1 MHWNFFSKILESLL
15 RWKPCW
21 ISADSNLYF
30 PANQE
35 LKINWIEIECCQATY
50 CSTKNILLPIFESC
64 MSSIMIDL
72 VIFMTFSMK
81 SYGQITRS
89 QNYPEGKRSTTIDV
103 TLGADTYLGKL
114 TVDPSILAAIARAA
128 TST

>member
-1 MHWNFFSKILESLL
+1 
-15 RWKPCW
+15 
-21 ISADSNLYF
+21 
-30 PANQE
+30 
-35 LKINWIEIECCQATY
+35 
-50 CSTKNILLPIFESC
+50 

>member
-1 MHWNFFSKILESLL
+1 
-15 RWKPCW
+15 
-21 ISADSNLYF
+21 
-30 PANQE
+30 
-35 LKINWIEIECCQATY
+35 
-50 CSTKNILLPIFESC
+50 
-64 MSSIMIDL
+64 MIDL

-89 QNYPEGKRSTTIDV
+89 QNYPEGKKRSTTIDV